1 MKRESN
7 IELLRIVAMLLVV
20 LVHAN
25 YSSLGGVKLVDFQ
38 LEPFNSFCKAL
49 AEQLCIICVNVFILI
64 SGWFGI
70 RPSIKGT
77 LSLLFQVFFF
87 HILIVSLLSLK
98 GDYISLGTII
108 NGFYCGNQYW
118 FIPPYLILYAI
129 SPILNA
135 FIETSSPRRFLSVL
149 IVYFLLEFALG
160 WATGVGTFQQ
170 GYSTLSFI
178 GLYLL
183 AQFIRK
189 NSRILLNFSVLKNI
203 LLYLF
208 FSILP
213 VSIYFLTGHKFN
225 IIAYS
230 SPFVISASLFF
241 FLAFNKMKIS
251 SKVINY
257 LACSSLSIYLVH
269 QHVLVI
275 PYFKNLMNYAYGILG
290 GYWYVLFAIVFAAC
304 LGLVCILVDKLRIC
318 MWNLSYKA
326 FIETLIRKFTKVIER
341 FFIFLGLS

>member
-1 MKRESN
+1 
-7 IELLRIVAMLLVV
+7 
-20 LVHAN
+20 
-25 YSSLGGVKLVDFQ
+25 
-38 LEPFNSFCKAL
+38 
-49 AEQLCIICVNVFILI
+49 
-64 SGWFGI
+64 
-70 RPSIKGT
+70 
-77 LSLLFQVFFF
+77 
-87 HILIVSLLSLK
+87 
-98 GDYISLGTII
+98 
-108 NGFYCGNQYW
+108 
-118 FIPPYLILYAI
+118 
-129 SPILNA
+129 
-135 FIETSSPRRFLSVL
+135 VL
-149 IVYFLLEFALG
+149 IAYFLLEVVFR
-160 WATGVGTFQQ
+160 WATSAAAFQQ
-170 GYSTLSFI
+170 GYSTLSFM

-189 NSRILLNFSVLKNI
+189 YSRILLNFSVLKNL
-203 LLYLF
+203 LLYILF
-208 FSILP
+208 TVLP

-326 FIETLIRKFTKVIER
+326 FIETLIRKITKVIESFL
-341 FFIFLGLS
+341 FF

>member
-20 LVHAN
+20 LVHT
-25 YSSLGGVKLVDFQ
+25 YFSLDNMAPVDCQSDPLDF
-38 LEPFNSFCKAL
+38 FGRSL
-49 AEQLCIICVNVFILI
+49 AIQFCIICVNVFILI

-70 RPSIKGT
+70 KPSIKGA

-87 HILIVSLLSLK
+87 HILIVSLLSLT
-98 GDYISLGTII
+98 GDHISLDSII
-108 NGFYCGNQYW
+108 KGFYFGNQYW
-118 FIPPYLILYAI
+118 FIPSYLVLYAI

-135 FIETSSPRRFLSVL
+135 FVETATPRRFLSVL
-149 IVYFLLEFALG
+149 IAYFLLEFVFG
-160 WATGVGTFQQ
+160 WATSAAAFQQ
-170 GYSTLSFI
+170 GYSTLSFM

-189 NSRILLNFSVLKNI
+189 YSRILLNFSVLKNL
-203 LLYLF
+203 LLYILF
-208 FSILP
+208 TVLP
-213 VSIYFLTGHKFN
+213 VSIYFFTGQKFN

-275 PYFKNLMNYAYGILG
+275 PYFKNLMNYAYGFLG
-290 GYWYVLFAIVFAAC
+290 GYWYALFAIVFAAC